1 MADSATTAEKR
12 ALALRAEALEICD
25 RFAWTPQCIG
35 TGEGDGE
42 LGSREI
48 YAELRCLQKVG
59 AVDVSQALIDCCK
72 RYQLWLPLFEDVQ
85 ARIWMFLGERERAE
99 QRWRELLHHSNS
111 VMREIAEMALKRLEK
126 KIENGEDLAISV
138 AHALDRN
145 QTARVTALLIEAL
158 LESKDLDEP
167 WLQRVLEQTALK
179 MPVPNEFPWDRTL
192 FTNHLMLGLY
202 AQQLEQWE
210 QSIDD

>member
-1 MADSATTAEKR
+1 MTDSATTAEER
-12 ALALRAEALEICD
+12 ALALRAEALLICD

-35 TGEGDGE
+35 TGECEVGP
-42 LGSREI
+42 REI

-158 LESKDLDEP
+158 LESKDLDESG
-167 WLQRVLEQTALK
+167 LQRTLEQTALK

>member
-1 MADSATTAEKR
+1 MTDPVTTVEER
-12 ALALRAEALEICD
+12 ALALRAEALLICD

-35 TGEGDGE
+35 TGECEVGP
-42 LGSREI
+42 REI

-59 AVDVSQALIDCCK
+59 AVFVSQALIECCLRHK
-72 RYQLWLPLFEDVQ
+72 QWLPLFEDVQ

-99 QRWRELLHHSNS
+99 QRWRALLHHSNS

-145 QTARVTALLIEAL
+145 QTARVTDLLIEAL
-158 LESKDLDEP
+158 LESKDLDES
-167 WLQRVLEQTALK
+167 WLQRALEQTALK

-210 QSIDD
+210 QNIDD

>member
-1 MADSATTAEKR
+1 MTDSATTAEER
-12 ALALRAEALEICD
+12 ALALRAEALLICD

-35 TGEGDGE
+35 TGDSEVGP
-42 LGSREI
+42 REI

-59 AVDVSQALIDCCK
+59 AVDVSQALIDCCL
-72 RYQLWLPLFEDVQ
+72 RHQQWLALFEDVQ
-85 ARIWMFLGERERAE
+85 ARIWMFLGEPERAE
-99 QRWRELLHHSNS
+99 QRWRALLHHSNP
-111 VMREIAEMALKRLEK
+111 VMREIAETALKRLEK
-126 KIENGEDLAISV
+126 KIETGEILAIDV

-145 QTARVTALLIEAL
+145 QTARVGALLIEAL

-167 WLQRVLEQTALK
+167 WLQRALEQTALK

-192 FTNHLMLGLY
+192 LTNHLMLGLY

-210 QSIDD
+210 QNLYG

>member
-1 MADSATTAEKR
+1 MTDSVTTAEER
-12 ALALRAEALEICD
+12 ALALRAEALLICD

-35 TGEGDGE
+35 MGDSEVGP
-42 LGSREI
+42 REI

-85 ARIWMFLGERERAE
+85 ARIWMFLGEREQAE

-126 KIENGEDLAISV
+126 KIETGEILEMDV
-138 AHALDRN
+138 ALALDRN
-145 QTARVTALLIEAL
+145 QTDRVTALLIEAL
-158 LESKDLDEP
+158 LESKHLDEP
-167 WLQRVLEQTALK
+167 RLQRVLEQTALK

>member
-1 MADSATTAEKR
+1 MADSATTAEER

-25 RFAWTPQCIG
+25 RFAWTPKCIG
-35 TGEGDGE
+35 TGECEVGP
-42 LGSREI
+42 REI
-48 YAELRCLQKVG
+48 YSELRCLQKVG
-59 AVDVSQALIDCCK
+59 AVDVSQALIDCCL
-72 RYQLWLPLFEDVQ
+72 RHQQWLALFEDVQ
-85 ARIWMFLGERERAE
+85 ARIWLYLGESERAE
-99 QRWRELLHHSNS
+99 QRWRALLHHSNS

-158 LESKDLDEP
+158 LESKDLDESG
-167 WLQRVLEQTALK
+167 LQRTLEQTALK

-192 FTNHLMLGLY
+192 YTNHLMLGLY

-210 QSIDD
+210 QNVDD

>member
-1 MADSATTAEKR
+1 M
-12 ALALRAEALEICD
+12 ALRAEALEICD

-35 TGEGDGE
+35 TVDSEVGP
-42 LGSREI
+42 REI

-145 QTARVTALLIEAL
+145 QTARVKALLIEAL

-167 WLQRVLEQTALK
+167 WLQTVLEQTALK

-192 FTNHLMLGLY
+192 FTNHLLLQLY

>member
-1 MADSATTAEKR
+1 MNDSATTAEER
-12 ALALRAEALEICD
+12 ALALRAEALLICD

-35 TGEGDGE
+35 TGDSEAGP
-42 LGSREI
+42 REI

-59 AVDVSQALIDCCK
+59 AVDISQALIDCCL
-72 RYQLWLPLFEDVQ
+72 RHQQWLALFEDVQ
-85 ARIWMFLGERERAE
+85 ARIWMFLGEWERAE
-99 QRWRELLHHSNS
+99 QRWRALLHHSNP

-158 LESKDLDEP
+158 LESKDLDES
-167 WLQRVLEQTALK
+167 WLQRALEQTALK
-179 MPVPNEFPWDRTL
+179 MPVPNKFPWNRTL
-192 FTNHLMLGLY
+192 FTHHLMLELY
-202 AQQLEQWE
+202 AQQLDQWE
-210 QSIDD
+210 QIIDD

>member
-1 MADSATTAEKR
+1 MTDSETTSEER
-12 ALALRAEALEICD
+12 ALALRAEALVICD

-35 TGEGDGE
+35 TGDSEVGP
-42 LGSREI
+42 REI

-59 AVDVSQALIDCCK
+59 AVDVVQALIDCCL
-72 RYQLWLPLFEDVQ
+72 RHQQWLALFEDVQ
-85 ARIWMFLGERERAE
+85 ARIWMFLGEWERAE
-99 QRWRELLHHSNS
+99 QRWRALLHHSNP

-126 KIENGEDLAISV
+126 KIETGEILAIDV

-145 QTARVTALLIEAL
+145 QIDRAKTLLIKAMIQI
-158 LESKDLDEP
+158 KDLDEP

-179 MPVPNEFPWDRTL
+179 MPISNKFPWNRML
-192 FTNHLMLGLY
+192 FTNHLMLELY

-210 QSIDD
+210 QIIDD

>member
-1 MADSATTAEKR
+1 MTDSVTEVEER

-25 RFAWTPQCIG
+25 RFAWMPQCIG
-35 TGEGDGE
+35 TGDSEVGP
-42 LGSREI
+42 REI
-48 YAELRCLQKVG
+48 YEELRCLLKVG
-59 AVDVSQALIDCCK
+59 AVDVSQALIDCSL
-72 RYQLWLPLFEDVQ
+72 RHQQWLSLFEDVQ
-85 ARIWMFLGERERAE
+85 ARIWMFLGEWERAE
-99 QRWRELLHHSNS
+99 QRWRALLHHSNP
-111 VMREIAEMALKRLEK
+111 VMREISETALKRLEK
-126 KIENGEDLAISV
+126 KIENGEKLAISV

-145 QTARVTALLIEAL
+145 QITRVTALLIEAL

-167 WLQRVLEQTALK
+167 WLQRALEQTALK

-210 QSIDD
+210 LNIDD

>member
-1 MADSATTAEKR
+1 MTDSATTAEER
-12 ALALRAEALEICD
+12 ALALRAEALLICD

-35 TGEGDGE
+35 TGECEVGP
-42 LGSREI
+42 REI
-48 YAELRCLQKVG
+48 YAELCCLQKVA

-99 QRWRELLHHSNS
+99 QRWRALLHHSNS

-158 LESKDLDEP
+158 LESKDLDESG
-167 WLQRVLEQTALK
+167 LQRTLEQTALK

-210 QSIDD
+210 QNIDD